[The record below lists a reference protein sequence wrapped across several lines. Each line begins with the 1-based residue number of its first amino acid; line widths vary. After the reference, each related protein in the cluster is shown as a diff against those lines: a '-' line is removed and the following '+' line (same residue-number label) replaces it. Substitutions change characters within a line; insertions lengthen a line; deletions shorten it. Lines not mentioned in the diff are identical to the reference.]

1 MTGGNSFVA
10 QAFGLRWA
18 SDCPIPWFTE
28 VHDDSGLADVQV
40 ERALVLEPRPGGM
53 RVNRGELF
61 ENGTRFHFDGAVF
74 DMFDGRLI
82 RWFAPHL
89 DEVPIALGS
98 TVAAQL
104 LAWRGMVPLHG
115 SAVAFGGVAILLA
128 GASGAGK
135 STLADALVG
144 CGGQLVSDDLS
155 VMLPIAGE
163 GPPMLVPGRSA
174 IRLNETIG
182 GAKDEGK
189 LLAWP
194 ARVDANY
201 PVPLSMLLLLRD
213 APIPSDPRV
222 LAATLSAQL
231 FRPRWMKQLPNAKG
245 RAATLLTAAQ
255 RIAFASL
262 PPASRIRE
270 VSPADRALEAIALW
284 QRHRSR

>member
-1 MTGGNSFVA
+1 MISGERFIG
-10 QAFGLRWA
+10 QAFGLRWE
-18 SDCPIPWFTE
+18 SDCDIPWFAE
-28 VHDDSGLADVQV
+28 MPDDGGIADVQV
-40 ERALVLEPRPGGM
+40 ERALVLAPRQGGIAI
-53 RVNRGELF
+53 NHGELF
-61 ENGTRFHFDGAVF
+61 EDGTRFYFEGAVL

-89 DEVPIALGS
+89 DAVPVALGS

-115 SAVAFGGVAILLA
+115 SAVAFDGVAILLA

-144 CGGQLVSDDLS
+144 CGGELVSDDLS
-155 VMLPIAGE
+155 VLLPISGD

-182 GAKDEGK
+182 AGKDESK
-189 LLAWP
+189 RLSWP
-194 ARVDANY
+194 ARVDANH

-213 APIPSDPRV
+213 EPIPSDPRV
-222 LAATLSAQL
+222 MAATLAAQL
-231 FRPRWMKQLPNAKG
+231 FRPRWMRKLPNAKA

-255 RIAFASL
+255 RIAYATMA
-262 PPASRIRE
+262 PASRARDVPPE
-270 VSPADRALEAIALW
+270 DRAREAIALW
-284 QRHRSR
+284 QRHRAR